1 MRHHTDD
8 TVIGTEGDE
17 DRSQYVSI
25 ETDPWDANF
34 LNCCKKIYSM
44 SKGKSSEEIKHMLKE
59 ICGLT
64 DEDLQRIADK
74 YEWMARV
81 D

>member
-1 MRHHTDD
+1 M
-8 TVIGTEGDE
+8 
-17 DRSQYVSI
+17 
-25 ETDPWDANF
+25 DPWDANF
-34 LNCCKKIYSM
+34 LNVDIVFLLDILIAANFMKIKVLFNKCCKKIYSM